1 MHTLSLIALPFII
14 LTALS
19 SSVLAAHENLSL
31 EAFIEQ
37 VKSQNQAVKGALTT
51 VEGANLKEDEKNIS
65 TSWIG
70 FATYS
75 YTKDAKPPTLP
86 FFNFD
91 FQNSGVF
98 AVGVSK
104 QTSFGLNTK
113 LSYNVLN
120 LAYQNFLSAGS
131 LIPLQIQNYNNGLSL
146 DLSQSLWSNAWG
158 RGTRATVALQDS
170 QNHAILYQNR
180 FGVRMALLDAEGS
193 YWKLATMR
201 QAVRLTRQNLE
212 RSHKIYDWSARRA
225 KLQLAD
231 RSDELQALANLN
243 ARKLDLQRAID
254 DEKAASRNFNT
265 LRGIQENDVKDELIT
280 LTPNAV
286 LEMKASPR
294 ALMRDDVRAAFH
306 QSQAAHAAAQTAIEK
321 ETPLLDIFGTFGM
334 NSRDAA
340 LTTALNKSLSLDKPT
355 GTIGVRFQSS
365 LDFKTLGNSRAGYKK
380 DQAAAEFN
388 YERKVFEQDRAWSD
402 LNERLDEA
410 RQRLLLT
417 RELEKIQKEK
427 LERERSRL
435 EAGRSTAFQVLAFE
449 TDFAVSELSTLQ
461 TQSEV
466 LGILTQM
473 KLFGES
479 L

>member
-1 MHTLSLIALPFII
+1 
-14 LTALS
+14 
-19 SSVLAAHENLSL
+19 
-31 EAFIEQ
+31 
-37 VKSQNQAVKGALTT
+37 
-51 VEGANLKEDEKNIS
+51 
-65 TSWIG
+65 
-70 FATYS
+70 
-75 YTKDAKPPTLP
+75 
-86 FFNFD
+86 
-91 FQNSGVF
+91 
-98 AVGVSK
+98 
-104 QTSFGLNTK
+104 
-113 LSYNVLN
+113 
-120 LAYQNFLSAGS
+120 
-131 LIPLQIQNYNNGLSL
+131 
-146 DLSQSLWSNAWG
+146 
-158 RGTRATVALQDS
+158 
-170 QNHAILYQNR
+170 
-180 FGVRMALLDAEGS
+180 MALLDAEGS